1 VVFLGN
7 HLLVAE
13 WMGSQ
18 DRLHCIWIWLYLNQ
32 FWNQNYKLLRNV
44 RNVIIEGAPHEN
56 KMVGKGQ
63 ITSERASS

>member
-1 VVFLGN
+1 MQRGR
-7 HLLVAE
+7 
-13 WMGSQ
+13 
-18 DRLHCIWIWLYLNQ
+18 DRLLRVLHNISNISE
-32 FWNQNYKLLRNV
+32 NYKLLRNV